1 MFWRYPSELVVMVTV
16 VALFLVKLVA
26 RPALLTHGTPQ
37 ESTT

>member
-16 VALFLVKLVA
+16 VALFLVKLVP